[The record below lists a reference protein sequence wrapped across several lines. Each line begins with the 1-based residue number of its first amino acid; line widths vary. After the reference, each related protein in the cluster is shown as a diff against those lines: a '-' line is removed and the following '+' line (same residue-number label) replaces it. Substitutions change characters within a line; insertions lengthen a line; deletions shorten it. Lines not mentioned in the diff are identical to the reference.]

1 MLLSGFRLE
10 LIFYLKGDKIRR
22 DEVDFFNLVDEFGS
36 ALGSGFDGDVHASI
50 FQYLNIIIVIGFKL
64 YFNNKCICIYFK
76 KHNYFNG
83 SSHCSL
89 YQDPISS
96 FPPSF
101 KSFPFLSVFVYY
113 FLNTFFHSFF
123 MVFSLSKF

>member
-10 LIFYLKGDKIRR
+10 LIFDLKGDKIRR

-76 KHNYFNG
+76 KHKG
-83 SSHCSL
+83 L
-89 YQDPISS
+89 GVGVDAA
-96 FPPSF
+96 
-101 KSFPFLSVFVYY
+101 
-113 FLNTFFHSFF
+113 
-123 MVFSLSKF
+123 FSLFEKQCISQIGFKCYYVKMKIRKLSKEL